1 MILIKLSTN
10 SYFSSDSRRG
20 ILLFVLTSIM
30 WSSSGVLI
38 KLISWNPVSIAGARS
53 IIAAVVIAPFID
65 FKKFEFTIF
74 NILSGFSFTATV
86 ILFVSA
92 TKTTTAANAIIL
104 QYTAPIYTALFSWPL
119 LRERVRPYDII
130 FTITATTGITLF
142 FMDITSKGQIIGN
155 VMALFSGLSFAWF
168 YILMRKQRESSP
180 INSAF
185 IGNILTF
192 LISLPF
198 IILHPL
204 KENTSFIFLLILGVF
219 QMGIPMLFYSIGI
232 KHVTAL
238 NAILIST
245 LEPIL
250 NPIWVFL
257 FVHEKPGYW
266 SFIGG
271 TLVIASIVLR
281 QIVSIKKGQA

>member
-1 MILIKLSTN
+1 
-10 SYFSSDSRRG
+10 
-20 ILLFVLTSIM
+20 M

-53 IIAAVVIAPFID
+53 IVAALVIAPFID
-65 FKKFEFTIF
+65 FKKFKFT
-74 NILSGFSFTATV
+74 LSNVLAGFSFTVTV

-119 LRERVRPYDII
+119 LKERVKPYDII
-130 FTITATTGITLF
+130 FTITATTGIILF
-142 FMDITSKGQIIGN
+142 FIDMTSKGRFIGN

-168 YILMRKQRESSP
+168 YILMRKQREVSP

-192 LISLPF
+192 LISLPL
-198 IILHPL
+198 IITHPL
-204 KENTSFIFLLILGVF
+204 KDGISLIFLFFLGVF

-232 KHVTAL
+232 KHITAL

-250 NPIWVFL
+250 NPIWVFI

-266 SFIGG
+266 SLIGG
-271 TLVIASIVLR
+271 TLVIASIVMR